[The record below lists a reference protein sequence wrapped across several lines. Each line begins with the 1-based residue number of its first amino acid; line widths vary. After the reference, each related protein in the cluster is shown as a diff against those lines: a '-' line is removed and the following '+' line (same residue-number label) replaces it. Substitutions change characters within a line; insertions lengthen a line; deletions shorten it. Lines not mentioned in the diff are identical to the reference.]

1 MELPYTV
8 ECNCDTV
15 CTWKYHYG
23 FPKNIKKNNSN
34 GYKQYRNR
42 YGTNGLK
49 IMSVKEIAESPMLI
63 TFLKGFG
70 SIKKATK

>member
-1 MELPYTV
+1 ME
-8 ECNCDTV
+8 CDCDTV
-15 CTWKYHYG
+15 CTSKYHYG
-23 FPKNIKKNNSN
+23 FPKPWNKDQTYYGQYYGIN
-34 GYKQYRNR
+34 GV
-42 YGTNGLK
+42 K